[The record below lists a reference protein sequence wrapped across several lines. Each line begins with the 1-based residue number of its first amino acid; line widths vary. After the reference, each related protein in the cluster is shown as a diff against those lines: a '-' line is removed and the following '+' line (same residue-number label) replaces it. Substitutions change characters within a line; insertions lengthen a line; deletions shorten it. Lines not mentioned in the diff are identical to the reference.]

1 MPKLTMPYLK
11 LLYQLARVRTKK
23 KKIAICGGGVMREED
38 YIRCME
44 IINKCKQGK

>member
-1 MPKLTMPYLK
+1 MPKLKLLK
-11 LLYQLARVRTKK
+11 LAYHLSKGRTKK

>member
-1 MPKLTMPYLK
+1 MPKIKLLK
-11 LLYQLARVRTKK
+11 LAYHLSKGRTKK

-44 IINKCKQGK
+44 IINQCKQGK